1 MKQNT
6 HHYNRKRR
14 KKTNKAAKAC
24 RKGKLQLAQY
34 EGEEVTL
41 HAVIQRISAP
51 TITGSEIGY
60 QKTICVEFVRIV
72 EDNFQRK
79 KLCDHMWLHTNKIKN
94 LDFVLAHAEPHKD
107 IIFKGY
113 PELYFFDS
121 AGGSINT
128 HKYGLRDIIVT
139 MIGSH
144 DYVEGVGEVERNPL

>member
-51 TITGSEIGY
+51 TLTRSPRLKLGDSGRNEAWLTHERHLRPTRLCPN
-60 QKTICVEFVRIV
+60 KVR
-72 EDNFQRK
+72 F
-79 KLCDHMWLHTNKIKN
+79 
-94 LDFVLAHAEPHKD
+94 
-107 IIFKGY
+107 
-113 PELYFFDS
+113 
-121 AGGSINT
+121 
-128 HKYGLRDIIVT
+128 
-139 MIGSH
+139 
-144 DYVEGVGEVERNPL
+144 